1 MSITTETME
10 LTEEIK
16 SQLDEV
22 CSQYYEYNQEYKSA
36 ETNKKLYN
44 DMIKQILTDNGIT
57 KYTSSDGIKISMI
70 TTNKP
75 SFCEEQLIPYLKSL
89 NLEGLVKT
97 REYVD
102 MEALE
107 DAIYHGQIDAKEL
120 SPFKED
126 HFVTRLNCTKPKL
139 LKE

>member
-1 MSITTETME
+1 MSITTETIE
-10 LTEEIK
+10 LTEETK
-16 SQLDEV
+16 QQLDEV
-22 CSQYYEYNQEYKSA
+22 CSQYYEYSQEYKSA

-44 DMIKQILTDNGIT
+44 DMIKQLLTDNGIT
-57 KYTSSDGIKISMI
+57 KYTSSDGIKVSMT

-89 NLEGLVKT
+89 NLDGLVKT

-107 DAIYHGQIDAKEL
+107 DAIYHEQINAKEL
-120 SPFKED
+120 APFKED